1 MGVPAINCLSA
12 FPGDEPPG
20 RTSPYTTATT
30 VFVDELREAVIEE
43 DELYDT
49 IEESKEEEWH
59 DTVESVEDREE
70 GDRDTSFIQPR
81 RKVKAKRSRIS
92 KVNVPAAASCINK
105 VLGVAMSHKQQMESL
120 RPMRKRI
127 RISQDNESVSKEA
140 AFSETR
146 SEVVSPPCPP
156 SRSSISDH
164 KDWEQQ
170 MESLRPMRKRI
181 RISQDNESVSKE
193 AALSETRSE
202 VVSPPC
208 PPSRSSISDHKDW
221 EPTEEVDRFSTTISI
236 LKWQGLPRVQNRGR
250 SFSDDED
257 KSLLTG
263 VKFSDDSSF
272 SSYSNSD
279 SDDSDHYFQASE
291 FTTFS
296 ETNDV
301 VPSASSFVSHTIHST
316 MNEKVPGAFSF
327 VSPILHS
334 HNEEMP
340 GASESCACEN
350 VVDKSVVNKKKGTRM
365 LRELESTLNTNGCW
379 REPLQLRRR

>member
-164 KDWEQQ
+164 KDWE
-170 MESLRPMRKRI
+170 
-181 RISQDNESVSKE
+181 
-193 AALSETRSE
+193 
-202 VVSPPC
+202 
-208 PPSRSSISDHKDW
+208 
-221 EPTEEVDRFSTTISI
+221 PTEEVDRFSTTISI

-296 ETNDV
+296 ETNVV

-379 REPLQLRRR
+379 